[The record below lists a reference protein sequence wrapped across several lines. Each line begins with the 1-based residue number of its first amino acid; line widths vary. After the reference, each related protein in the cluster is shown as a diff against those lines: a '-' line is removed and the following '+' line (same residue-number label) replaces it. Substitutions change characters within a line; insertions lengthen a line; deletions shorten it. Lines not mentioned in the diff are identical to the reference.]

1 MPRKRKEERPGKYE
15 RLWLEE
21 MRSYV
26 LYRMA
31 WLVYWE
37 YIHKLTKYV
46 SRQGS
51 VVLRSGLGGRRIRG
65 TRGVLTARLL
75 GDALIEFLR
84 RHNIP
89 HEVDKV
95 WRGGRVRRVTVHDI
109 PALKQMA
116 SEQRWLEVVGEL
128 EDIILGLLE
137 RYRAEG
143 AAYARRRWAGEAHG
157 S

>member
-1 MPRKRKEERPGKYE
+1 
-15 RLWLEE
+15 
-21 MRSYV
+21 
-26 LYRMA
+26 
-31 WLVYWE
+31 
-37 YIHKLTKYV
+37 
-46 SRQGS
+46 
-51 VVLRSGLGGRRIRG
+51 
-65 TRGVLTARLL
+65 VLTARLL

-84 RHNIP
+84 RHGIP
-89 HEVDKV
+89 FEVDKV

-143 AAYARRRWAGEAHG
+143 AVHARRRWAGEAHG